1 MTETAASCP
10 SMPAC
15 RGRKPDPGK
24 REAIVGAACALFL
37 EQGYGVSMETIAAAA
52 GVAKQTI
59 YNLFS
64 TKEQLFGAVVA
75 GHSEIVVAAID
86 EARDDAEPRAVLAA
100 IARELLGLL
109 SGERIAKVYRMMMS
123 AAIGAGGASE
133 MCEQFYDNGPRRGT
147 RQFAAYLARQ
157 HEIGRLNV
165 PDPMLA
171 AESFFGM
178 LNGHILIRNM
188 MGLQSRWS
196 EKDLAAKADYAVSAF
211 LRNHARPA

>member
-1 MTETAASCP
+1 MTETARFCP
-10 SMPAC
+10 DKPVC

-24 REAIVGAACALFL
+24 RDAIVEAACALFL

-75 GHSEIVVAAID
+75 GHSEIIVAAVD
-86 EARDDAEPRAVLAA
+86 EAREDAEPRAVLTA

-123 AAIGAGGASE
+123 AVIEAGGQSE
-133 MCEQFYDNGPRRGT
+133 MCEEFYDNGPRRGT

-157 HEIGRLNV
+157 HEIGRLDV

-188 MGLQSRWS
+188 MGLQSHWS
-196 EKDLAAKADYAVSAF
+196 AEALAAKADYAVSAF
-211 LRNHARPA
+211 LRNHARRA